1 MAGIAPSTSLALP
14 LYVIIFLTNLK
25 KKKNPNNI
33 SWKKKIERK
42 LYPYCPKN
50 IVRANCTLCSNC
62 IGGGQAQ
69 YLVSYV
75 PTA

>member
-1 MAGIAPSTSLALP
+1 MVGIAPSTSLALP

-33 SWKKKIERK
+33 FMEKKIERK

-50 IVRANCTLCSNC
+50 IIYILFSFLE
-62 IGGGQAQ
+62 
-69 YLVSYV
+69 YVS
-75 PTA
+75 